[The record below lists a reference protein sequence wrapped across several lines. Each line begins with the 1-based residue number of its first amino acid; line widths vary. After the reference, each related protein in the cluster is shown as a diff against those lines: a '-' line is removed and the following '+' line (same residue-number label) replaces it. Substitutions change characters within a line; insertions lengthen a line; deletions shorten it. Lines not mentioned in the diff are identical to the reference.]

1 MLFNVLAGSAG
12 PGNFKFTASNTG
24 MGLGDFMLG
33 KPNDFSQQNINTYY
47 GRQNYLGLYLQDTWK
62 ANSRLTV
69 NAGLRWEPFLGMQE
83 KQNRVSNFQQSWF
96 EKGLKSTVYPNAPI
110 GMLFPGD
117 SGIPTRGSFA
127 GPSQWKN
134 FGPRLGLAWDVNG
147 DGRMTVRA
155 AYGIFY
161 DYPHFYQYVSGVRD
175 TPPWGYQID
184 VSNPPG
190 WDPWQG
196 YPGGNPFPAPINRN
210 IAFPQGGQYVS
221 VPLNLRSPYVNQ
233 WNLSIQRQ
241 VGSDWLASAN
251 YLGNEVV
258 HLLNSY
264 EGNPAVYLPGA
275 SCVLAGKSYS
285 PCSSTSNTDQRR
297 QLSLLNPAQ
306 GQYYAAMAAVS
317 DGGTRSY
324 NALML
329 SIQRRQAHGM
339 TVQAN
344 YTWSHGIDDGT
355 SAAFH
360 NAGGAIFERRRAN
373 RGNSELDRRHNFNL
387 STVYETPR
395 FSNRPVRMLAS
406 GWQVSGIVRILSGG
420 YMTALSGLDTALSGT
435 AVDERP
441 NQVLPSPYAPDKGIA
456 LWLNPKAFTQPA
468 TGTYGTMGATNLVGP
483 GTLTI
488 NMGLTR
494 KFQVRENQSVEFR
507 AEAFNILNHVNLGNP
522 TLTLTS
528 AKFGKIQSASDP
540 RILQLALKYV
550 F

>member
-1 MLFNVLAGSAG
+1 MPGYTNSTVYQVSDDLSMVRGAHQIGFGANYIRMLFNVLAGSAG

-47 GRQNYLGLYLQDTWK
+47 GRQNYVGLYLQDTWK

-69 NAGLRWEPFLGMQE
+69 NAGIRWEPFLGMQE

-117 SGIPTRGSFA
+117 PGIPTRASFA

-210 IAFPQGGQYVS
+210 IAFPLGGQYVS

-241 VGSDWLASAN
+241 IGSDWLASAN

-264 EGNPAVYLPGA
+264 EGNPAV
-275 SCVLAGKSYS
+275 C
-285 PCSSTSNTDQRR
+285 
-297 QLSLLNPAQ
+297 
-306 GQYYAAMAAVS
+306 
-317 DGGTRSY
+317 
-324 NALML
+324 
-329 SIQRRQAHGM
+329 
-339 TVQAN
+339 
-344 YTWSHGIDDGT
+344 
-355 SAAFH
+355 
-360 NAGGAIFERRRAN
+360 
-373 RGNSELDRRHNFNL
+373 
-387 STVYETPR
+387 
-395 FSNRPVRMLAS
+395 
-406 GWQVSGIVRILSGG
+406 
-420 YMTALSGLDTALSGT
+420 
-435 AVDERP
+435 
-441 NQVLPSPYAPDKGIA
+441 
-456 LWLNPKAFTQPA
+456 
-468 TGTYGTMGATNLVGP
+468 
-483 GTLTI
+483 
-488 NMGLTR
+488 
-494 KFQVRENQSVEFR
+494 
-507 AEAFNILNHVNLGNP
+507 
-522 TLTLTS
+522 
-528 AKFGKIQSASDP
+528 
-540 RILQLALKYV
+540 
-550 F
+550 